1 MPHKIW
7 KHVVRSIILGG
18 LFFGAAYSPAVDRF
32 AGDEPIS
39 LNVKNEPLGDVLGKI
54 AQATG
59 YQISVSESWA
69 DMPVTATFK
78 DVPLQKGLK
87 RILGNTNNAIIYGAG
102 GKIKIVIYDKASAGG
117 RPPKLPAGP
126 SYPQQPDVG
135 SQPVPE
141 PQIPAERDEGTEASG
156 QTPPES
162 SQPAQQSRESQE
174 QSSRVQPQAP
184 ESSSGQ
190 QDSQSTEETPGQS
203 AEEGTDQQQQQQQQQ
218 QGQ

>member
-32 AGDEPIS
+32 AGDSPIS
-39 LNVKNEPLGDVLGKI
+39 LNVKNEPLGDVLETI

-87 RILGNTNNAIIYGAG
+87 RILGNTNNAIIYGVG
-102 GKIKIVIYDKASAGG
+102 GKIKILIYDKASAGV
-117 RPPKLPAGP
+117 RAPNLPAGP
-126 SYPQQPDVG
+126 SYPQQPYVG

-141 PQIPAERDEGTEASG
+141 PPASAESDEGTEASE
-156 QTPPES
+156 QTQPES
-162 SQPAQQSRESQE
+162 AQPAQRSRESQE
-174 QSSRVQPQAP
+174 QASKVRPQAA
-184 ESSSGQ
+184 ESGSGQ
-190 QDSQSTEETPGQS
+190 QESQSTEETPGQS
-203 AEEGTDQQQQQQQQQ
+203 SEEGTEQQQQ

>member
-18 LFFGAAYSPAVDRF
+18 LVFGAAYSPAADRF
-32 AGDEPIS
+32 AGDDPIS
-39 LNVKNEPLGDVLGKI
+39 LNVKNEPLGDVLAKI
-54 AQATG
+54 AETTG

-78 DVPLQKGLK
+78 DLPLQKGLK

-102 GKIKIVIYDKASAGG
+102 GRIKIVIYDKASAPG
-117 RPPKLPAGP
+117 RPPGLPVGP

-135 SQPVPE
+135 SQPVPA
-141 PQIPAERDEGTEASG
+141 PSIPAERDEGTAASE
-156 QTPPES
+156 QTQPES
-162 SQPAQQSRESQE
+162 SEPAQESRESQE
-174 QSSRVQPQAP
+174 QGSRVQPQAP

-190 QDSQSTEETPGQS
+190 QESQSTEETPGQS
-203 AEEGTDQQQQQQQQQ
+203 AEEGTEQQHQQKQ